1 MIEIGKPLIVH
12 LEYFVFS
19 YGKLNT
25 DSIEGKYSFLMGFFK
40 FKGHKLCMGG
50 SGQLYK
56 AA

>member
-25 DSIEGKYSFLMGFFK
+25 DSIEGKYSCLMFFYK
-40 FKGHKLCMGG
+40 FKGHKLGMGG

-56 AA
+56 GA